1 MRGEGRRGR
10 VVDAQHLRAVGPTA
24 RRLRDAADDG
34 LRGRGDLG
42 RIYDAL
48 AEGGGS
54 GLPTDPDL
62 LVERLVTEIARLIL
76 TEYPISRVRV
86 RLEKPG
92 ALRFAK
98 SVGIEID
105 RRRADFGL

>member
-1 MRGEGRRGR
+1 MAFVTDDGD
-10 VVDAQHLRAVGPTA
+10 VIK
-24 RRLRDAADDG
+24 AADIAASEVES
-34 LRGRGDLG
+34 RGKTTY
-42 RIYDAL
+42 I
-48 AEGGGS
+48 GS
-54 GLPTDPDL
+54 TKLISIRVPAHLIATLPRLFGPYL

-76 TEYPISRVRV
+76 SEYPVSRVRV
-86 RLEKPG
+86 RVEKPG